1 MRYAIL
7 SDIHGNLEALRAVLQ
22 DIDFVNRQ
30 VGVRVAQIWC
40 LGDIVGYG
48 PWPGECVEQ
57 VSRRCDI
64 CVAGNHD
71 WAAIRKIDL
80 NAFSDAAANSATW
93 TRERLTTVGFNYL
106 KSLRGD
112 RVQIGNFTLAHG
124 SPYDPIWEYL
134 TTPDAAANSF
144 QYFDT
149 LYCVVGH
156 THLPAIFTQ
165 KMVDRMA
172 PLRAIE
178 RNLNRKVALTMAIAG
193 GPTRSSL
200 EADEYSTG
208 SRVPATTLC
217 DRWQPTPGV
226 WQIPAQHR
234 AIINPGSVGQPRDG
248 DNRASYVI
256 YDSEQ
261 GFEFRRVPY
270 NFGATQRKIYEL
282 GLPGRLAERLET
294 AN

>member
-7 SDIHGNLEALRAVLQ
+7 SDVHGNLEALRAVLQ
-22 DIDFVNRQ
+22 DIYTVNRQ

-40 LGDIVGYG
+40 LGDSVGYG
-48 PWPGECVEQ
+48 PEPGECVEQ

-71 WAAIRKIDL
+71 WAAIKKIDL
-80 NAFSDAAANSATW
+80 ADFSEAAANSATW
-93 TRERLTTVGFNYL
+93 TREHLTTVGFNYL
-106 KSLRGD
+106 KSLRETTH
-112 RVQIGNFTLAHG
+112 IGHFTLSHG

-156 THLPAIFTQ
+156 THLPTIFLQ
-165 KMVDRMA
+165 PIVDHMA
-172 PLRAIE
+172 PVRAAA

-200 EADEYSTG
+200 EADEYSTA
-208 SRVPATTLC
+208 SRIPATVPC
-217 DRWQPTPGV
+217 ERWQPTPGV
-226 WQIPAQHR
+226 WRIPPNHR

-248 DNRASYVI
+248 DPRASYVI

-261 GFEFRRVPY
+261 GFEFRRVHY
-270 NFGATQRKIYEL
+270 NIAATQHKIMAL
-282 GLPGRLAERLET
+282 GLPERLAERLAT